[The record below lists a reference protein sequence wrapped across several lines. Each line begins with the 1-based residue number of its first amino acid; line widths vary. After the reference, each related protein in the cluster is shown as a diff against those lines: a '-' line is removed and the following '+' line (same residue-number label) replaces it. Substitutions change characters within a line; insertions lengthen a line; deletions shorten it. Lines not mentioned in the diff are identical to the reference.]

1 MWVKLLIDF
10 RKHIGFLIVCTVVV
24 SLFAF
29 MSFENYRLQNTIK
42 TLNQEKIIVEQTRQ
56 LEKQKAINEI
66 KNLSDRFQKESSER
80 EKYYAEKY
88 QEVLSNYKSTQSSVN
103 GLYSTTSEIR
113 NNIRSTDVTRE
124 TIIEYVDK
132 YEATF
137 KECVGEYT
145 EMAADADKLV
155 LINESLNSEI
165 ESIYTLMEEYRQ
177 KNPTL
182 SSD

>member
-1 MWVKLLIDF
+1 MY
-10 RKHIGFLIVCTVVV
+10 
-24 SLFAF
+24 
-29 MSFENYRLQNTIK
+29 N
-42 TLNQEKIIVEQTRQ
+42 
-56 LEKQKAINEI
+56 
-66 KNLSDRFQKESSER
+66 
-80 EKYYAEKY
+80 
-88 QEVLSNYKSTQSSVN
+88 
-103 GLYSTTSEIR
+103 TTSEIR

-132 YEATF
+132 YESTF

-177 KNPTL
+177 KNPTV

>member
-1 MWVKLLIDF
+1 MWIKLLISF
-10 RKHIGFLIVCTVVV
+10 RKHIGFLIVCTTVI

-103 GLYSTTSEIR
+103 GLYNTTSEIR

-145 EMAADADKLV
+145 KMAEDADKLV

-165 ESIYTLMEEYRQ
+165 ESIHTLMEEYRQ
-177 KNPTL
+177 KNPTI

>member
-10 RKHIGFLIVCTVVV
+10 RKHIGFLIVCTVIV

-56 LEKQKAINEI
+56 IEKQKAINEI

-80 EKYYAEKY
+80 ENYYAEKY

-103 GLYSTTSEIR
+103 GLYNTTSEIR

-124 TIIEYVDK
+124 EIVKYVDK

-145 EMAADADKLV
+145 EMAANADKLV

-165 ESIYTLMEEYRQ
+165 ENIYTLMEEYRQ
-177 KNPTL
+177 KNPTI

>member
-80 EKYYAEKY
+80 ENYYAEKY

-103 GLYSTTSEIR
+103 GLYNTTSEIR

-124 TIIEYVDK
+124 EIVKYVDK

-145 EMAADADKLV
+145 EMAANADKLV

-165 ESIYTLMEEYRQ
+165 ENIYTLMEEYRQ
-177 KNPTL
+177 KNPTI

>member
-1 MWVKLLIDF
+1 MWIKLLITF
-10 RKHIGFLIVCTVVV
+10 RKHIGFLIVCTTVI

-42 TLNQEKIIVEQTRQ
+42 SLNQEKIIVEQTRQ

-103 GLYSTTSEIR
+103 GLYNTTSEIR

-124 TIIEYVDK
+124 TIIKYVDK

-177 KNPTL
+177 KNPTI

>member
-1 MWVKLLIDF
+1 M
-10 RKHIGFLIVCTVVV
+10 
-24 SLFAF
+24 
-29 MSFENYRLQNTIK
+29 
-42 TLNQEKIIVEQTRQ
+42 
-56 LEKQKAINEI
+56 
-66 KNLSDRFQKESSER
+66 
-80 EKYYAEKY
+80 
-88 QEVLSNYKSTQSSVN
+88 
-103 GLYSTTSEIR
+103 YSTTSEIR

-137 KECVGEYT
+137 KECVNEYT
-145 EMAADADKLV
+145 EVAKDADKLV

-177 KNPTL
+177 KNPTI

>member
-1 MWVKLLIDF
+1 MWVKLLFDF
-10 RKHIGFLIVCTVVV
+10 RKHIGFLIVCIVVV
-24 SLFAF
+24 SLFTF

-56 LEKQKAINEI
+56 IEKQKAINEI

-88 QEVLSNYKSTQSSVN
+88 QEILSDYKSTQSSVN
-103 GLYSTTSEIR
+103 GLYNTTSEIR

-137 KECVGEYT
+137 KECVEEYT
-145 EMAADADKLV
+145 KMAEDADKLV

-177 KNPTL
+177 KNPTI

>member
-1 MWVKLLIDF
+1 MWVKLLFDF
-10 RKHIGFLIVCTVVV
+10 RKHIGFLIVCIIVI

-42 TLNQEKIIVEQTRQ
+42 SLNQEKIIVEQTRQ

-66 KNLSDRFQKESSER
+66 KNLSDRFQKESLER
-80 EKYYAEKY
+80 EKHYAKKY

-103 GLYSTTSEIR
+103 GLYNTTSEIR

-132 YEATF
+132 YESTF

-165 ESIYTLMEEYRQ
+165 ESIYTLMEEYRK
-177 KNPTL
+177 KNPTV